1 MFTTSPLFGKFHS
14 PLHDAGLVLR
24 HRPLHHLE
32 SLCAQ
37 RLDPSLLQPNE
48 SGDNSRE
55 RIFTPK
61 LTFFAFL
68 DQVLDPESSCRS
80 ALDQILAY
88 YQSLAQYPHIAK
100 DTSAYCQAR
109 ARWTCD
115 ELVAI
120 RRALARGP
128 DIHGDTLL
136 PGIPGQHSLK
146 VIDGTCFNLPDTGA
160 NRELCP
166 QSDDQEPGCGFPLVR
181 LVGVFS
187 LKTGALLEE
196 TSAPYWSSTVKSPP
210 GSKTCNN
217 RPILAGR
224 FSRPR

>member
-1 MFTTSPLFGKFHS
+1 L
-14 PLHDAGLVLR
+14 
-24 HRPLHHLE
+24 
-32 SLCAQ
+32 
-37 RLDPSLLQPNE
+37 LLQPNE

-136 PGIPGQHSLK
+136 PGIPGQRSLK
-146 VIDGTCFNLPDTGA
+146 VIDGTGFNLPDTGA
-160 NRELCP
+160 NRQLCP
-166 QSDDQEPGCGFPLVR
+166 NPTTRNRAAVFRWCAWSAFSVSKPERSWRKPPPLTASVKMSCSTTCGPR
-181 LVGVFS
+181 
-187 LKTGALLEE
+187 
-196 TSAPYWSSTVKSPP
+196 SSPVIS
-210 GSKTCNN
+210 
-217 RPILAGR
+217 
-224 FSRPR
+224 